1 MVACAAQSAYLE
13 IAFQQFVDNH
23 ADSVLTSR
31 DDGDARECL
40 RQKAQ
45 LSENTAPWKKVS
57 TLRKHLIIR
66 RRIPLNLDDS
76 PADVRSFDGKAIHV
90 TAKVDDQLHSLSKF
104 DVGLYGLR
112 VDGVVEAL
120 LMVANRLDF
129 LRLAVVDK
137 LSVGLSPDISDDRL
151 WLDRV
156 SVLSDAFAAI
166 VYKLRSHTC
175 CNYGMLANDGARR
188 VMIDMTF
195 GCG

>member
-151 WLDRV
+151 WLD
-156 SVLSDAFAAI
+156 LSLI
-166 VYKLRSHTC
+166 H
-175 CNYGMLANDGARR
+175 
-188 VMIDMTF
+188 I
-195 GCG
+195 